1 MCQERQGHLDFERQE
16 RFTAGEDEQQD
27 DKVTRKRMS
36 MTNDSLAQSGKAAA
50 AEEDDFHKHTD
61 SEATNAREKQ
71 PQPLKQ
77 KAR

>member
-1 MCQERQGHLDFERQE
+1 MCLERQGHLDFEHPE
-16 RFTAGEDEQQD
+16 LFAAGEDEKQD
-27 DKVTRKRMS
+27 RVTRKRLS
-36 MTNDSLAQSGKAAA
+36 MTNDSLAQSDKAAA
-50 AEEDDFHKHTD
+50 AEDDDIHKHTD